1 MATAFRYLPA
11 AEAETVA
18 VAPDISGRS
27 VQSAAGAFASSA
39 AYQATVAR
47 SVTSIPLVVE
57 PSARLACAVALTL
70 SPETRWV
77 ESLLICG
84 VVVTRSRLY
93 SPAAVTL
100 SGETHSTVLSR
111 ALAVTLMRLP
121 TSTSEIVR
129 LPSVVSMPSVSSVQS
144 ASPSPLAYHAMVSSA
159 SSGTSSVEPD
169 QLPGTCTLGVIFE
182 PTLSVTFL
190 SASSMPASLY

>member
-1 MATAFRYLPA
+1 M
-11 AEAETVA
+11 
-18 VAPDISGRS
+18 
-27 VQSAAGAFASSA
+27 
-39 AYQATVAR
+39 
-47 SVTSIPLVVE
+47 PLVVE

-100 SGETHSTVLSR
+100 SDETHSTVLSR

-121 TSTSEIVR
+121 TSASEMVR

-159 SSGTSSVEPD
+159 SSGTSLVEPD

-190 SASSMPASLY
+190 SASSMPASLYWPLSVTGPSGATDCVPP